1 MRQVGTI
8 MILLLM
14 VLNTDSLREKMRY
27 NMLTVGVVN
36 SIMIGMMIILRI
48 TTLNMN
54 LLNGE
59 Y

>member
-1 MRQVGTI
+1 
-8 MILLLM
+8 
-14 VLNTDSLREKMRY
+14 MRY